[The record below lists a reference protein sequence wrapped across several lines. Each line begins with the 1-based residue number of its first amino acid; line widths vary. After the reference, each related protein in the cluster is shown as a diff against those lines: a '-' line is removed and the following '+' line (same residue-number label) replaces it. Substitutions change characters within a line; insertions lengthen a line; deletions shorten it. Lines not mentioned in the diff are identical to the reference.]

1 MKVLAVVGSQ
11 PRHLYL
17 IKALLDSNVAVRA
30 IVMQRES
37 LTPSVPNGTSKEDAV
52 NFVRHFHERASLELS
67 EFGCTEV
74 RRLLHAVNHL
84 VVDDWEL
91 NSVKVCD
98 FVSKEHDDIGVVF
111 GSDMIREPLLSQLP
125 ADTINM
131 HLGLSPRYRGSA
143 TLFWPFYFLE
153 PQYCGATFHKL
164 LLEPDAGDVL
174 HQICTELK
182 SGDGIHDVG
191 IRTVNQATTDLL
203 HLINSF
209 QHGWSYQMQKSTG
222 RNFLSR
228 DFLPQHLR
236 VIYNLY
242 SNNIV
247 DEFLAGNL
255 GTSSPNIVKALNL
268 GME

>member
-17 IKALLDSNVAVRA
+17 IKALLHSNVSVRA
-30 IVMQRES
+30 VVMQREP
-37 LTPSVPNGTSKEDAV
+37 LTPSVPSGISKEDAV
-52 NFVRHFHERASLELS
+52 NFVRHFRERSELELS
-67 EFGCTEV
+67 EFGGSEV
-74 RRLLHAVNHL
+74 RGLLHDVDHILVN
-84 VVDDWEL
+84 DWEL
-91 NSVKVCD
+91 NSAKVCD
-98 FVSKEHDDIGVVF
+98 FVSREHDDMGVVF
-111 GSDMIREPLLSQLP
+111 GSDMIRDPLLSQLP
-125 ADTINM
+125 IDTINM

-174 HQICTELK
+174 HQVCTELK

-191 IRTVNQATTDLL
+191 IRTVSQATSDLL
-203 HLINSF
+203 HLVNSF
-209 QHGWSYQMQKSTG
+209 RRGWTYQKQKSTG
-222 RNFLSR
+222 RNFLTL

-255 GTSSPNIVKALNL
+255 GKSSPNIVKARNI
-268 GME
+268 GVD